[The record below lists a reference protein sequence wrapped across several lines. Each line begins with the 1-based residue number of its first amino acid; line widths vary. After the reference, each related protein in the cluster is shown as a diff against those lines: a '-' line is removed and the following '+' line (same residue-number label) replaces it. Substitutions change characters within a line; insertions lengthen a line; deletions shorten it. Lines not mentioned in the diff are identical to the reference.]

1 MSTTKP
7 RITLT
12 LEPRAYE
19 IVRRLAAA
27 NGASMSSTITE
38 FLDVALPPMERLVV
52 VLEQAVA
59 MPEAT
64 RQQVRDSIGRAEAK
78 LLPALAGN
86 LAQMDF
92 LIEATGREIERA
104 VQPQPERRSRDG
116 GGGTKRGGTPGL
128 VTRGSGPQKRPI
140 KGAKN
145 GRL

>member
-1 MSTTKP
+1 MSTSKP
-7 RITLT
+7 RITIT

-27 NGASMSSTITE
+27 NGQSMSGTITE

-52 VLEQAVA
+52 VLEQAAA

-64 RQQVRDSIGRAEAK
+64 RQVVRDSIGRAEAK
-78 LLPALAGN
+78 LLPALAGS

-92 LIEATGREIERA
+92 LIEATGREFERA
-104 VQPQPERRSRDG
+104 AKEPERRSRDG
-116 GGGTKRGGTPGL
+116 DGAKRSGTPGP
-128 VTRGSGPQKRPI
+128 VTRGSGLPKVAI

>member
-27 NGASMSSTITE
+27 NGTSMSATIAE
-38 FLDVALPPMERLVV
+38 FLDVALAPMERLVV
-52 VLEQAVA
+52 VLEQASA
-59 MPEAT
+59 MPQAT
-64 RQQVRDSIGRAEAK
+64 REQVRESIGRAEAK
-78 LLPALAGN
+78 LFPALAGS

-92 LIEATGREIERA
+92 LIDATGREIERA
-104 VQPQPERRSRDG
+104 AGAQPERRSRDG
-116 GGGTKRGGTPGL
+116 GAGAKRQTPGP
-128 VTRGSGPQKRPI
+128 VTRGSGPRKVAL

>member
-1 MSTTKP
+1 MSTKKP
-7 RITLT
+7 RITIT

-19 IVRRLAAA
+19 IIRRLGVA
-27 NGASMSSTITE
+27 NGESMSAIVAE

-52 VLEQAVA
+52 VLEQAAA

-64 RQQVRDSIGRAEAK
+64 RQSVRASIGRAEAK
-78 LLPALAGN
+78 LLPALAGG

-92 LIEATGREIERA
+92 MIDATAQEFERA
-104 VQPQPERRSRDG
+104 AKEPERRSRDG
-116 GGGTKRGGTPGL
+116 DGAKRSRTPRP
-128 VTRGSGPQKRPI
+128 VTRGSGPRKVAI